1 MDQVCG
7 STRSICT
14 CVAALFLSACGPS
27 HFADKSH
34 LSGHYETTE
43 KAIPDYPTDQR
54 VVPEYAPGYGVV
66 ISFPLLY
73 DYEQYKLVHDIL
85 DSGVEKIWLIAPGG
99 TKQKGSQYLAEIRSR
114 MGERFNTFDIVARDE
129 AWTIIRY
136 PTEDGREVIID
147 YDKSELTAW
156 SRDWAPLGARSKNG
170 DLVLIDQN
178 YYSHRPADDNT
189 PTELEKHIVDAKRV
203 SVPVHNEGGNFMLNS
218 QGHCFMTER
227 VVEANAEFADS
238 EENSRKLDTDP
249 SKERRL
255 DKLQIVDLYKSFMG
269 CTEVTIFPRLPH
281 EGTGHIDMWAKL
293 MNDNTMIVASIE
305 EDIVQLPVYNDE
317 QRGKVL
323 EMQRFLNERSDE
335 IEGMGFTVIR
345 IPNPA
350 PFFRSK
356 DLAEPIYRSYT
367 NSLIVNKHVL
377 VPRYEKPMR
386 KRGDADGLKYPDHH
400 LLARFEQEVG
410 TIYAE
415 LGYEV
420 RWETTDNMIEHG
432 GSVHCGTMQIG
443 R

>member
-1 MDQVCG
+1 MDQDYG
-7 STRSICT
+7 SIRSICV
-14 CVAALFLSACGPS
+14 CVAALLLNACGS
-27 HFADKSH
+27 SQLADTSH

-43 KAIPDYPTDQR
+43 QAIPDYPTDQR
-54 VVPEYAPGYGVV
+54 VVPEYAPAYGVV

-73 DYEQYKLVHDIL
+73 DYGQYQLVHDIL
-85 DSGVEKIWLIAPGG
+85 ESGVEKIWLLSPGG
-99 TKQKGSQYLAEIRSR
+99 TKQKGSQYLAEIRSKL
-114 MGERFNTFDIVARDE
+114 GESFNKLDIVARDE

-136 PTEDGREVIID
+136 PTEDGREVLID
-147 YDKSELTAW
+147 YDKGELTAW
-156 SRDWAPLGARSKNG
+156 ARDWAPLGARSKNG

-178 YYSHRPADDNT
+178 YYSHRPADDNA
-189 PTELEKHIVDAKRV
+189 PTELEKHIVGAKRV

-227 VVEANAEFADS
+227 VVEANEEILDS
-238 EENSRKLDTDP
+238 ETNRKKLDTDP

-255 DKLQIVDLYKSFMG
+255 DKGQIVEFYKSFMG
-269 CTEVTIFPRLPH
+269 CTEVTIFPRLPY

-293 MNDNTMIVASIE
+293 VNDSTMIVAAIE
-305 EDIVQLPVYNDE
+305 EDIVQLPAYNDE
-317 QRGKVL
+317 QRSKVREL
-323 EMQRFLNERSDE
+323 QRFLDERSDE
-335 IEGMGFTVIR
+335 IEQMGYKVIR

-350 PFFRSK
+350 PFFRK
-356 DLAEPIYRSYT
+356 RDVAEPIYRSYT

-386 KRGDADGLKYPDHH
+386 KRGESEDLKYPDQH
-400 LLARFEQEVG
+400 LLDRYEQVVG
-410 TIYAE
+410 EIYAE